1 MVDCCKIL
9 IPWHLL
15 PKPFLIF
22 LQNRCYIEDSDSD
35 EDDELDG
42 GRNFPTIMV
51 PMADLLNHVPNHNA
65 ELNLGE
71 SAFRMIAVR
80 DIEKV
85 SQLPCIHS
93 LHCGVSYPLWPS
105 STKRHLC

>member
-1 MVDCCKIL
+1 MIDCCKIL

-15 PKPFLIF
+15 SQPFLIII
-22 LQNRCYIEDSDSD
+22 QTRCYIEDSDSD
-35 EDDELDG
+35 NDDELDG

-71 SAFRMIAVR
+71 TTFRMIAVR
-80 DIEKV
+80 DINKV
-85 SQLPCIHS
+85 SQLPYFYS

-105 STKRHLC
+105 CTKRHLC